1 MSTHDRYQNYLNE
14 LRAKGRCRTVDQGEV
29 KHIDLNFSSND
40 YLQLKHHPKVIEK
53 STEYTKRWGTGSGGS
68 RLLLQNCDYFWQLEN
83 RIAQDLKKKAALVFS
98 TGYQT
103 SISALAA
110 LLDKAV
116 LGDSV
121 LVLSDRMNHA
131 SLLKGSQYSGAKQ
144 LRYRHLDMV
153 YLEDLLKRYRP
164 KVEHLF
170 IITESLFGMD
180 GDQADMQALTTLAQ
194 KYGAFLYVDE
204 AHALGVYGPRGL
216 GLVGEYSGS
225 VEVIMGTFSK
235 ALGGAGGF
243 IACNEI
249 IRDYI
254 VNKSSG
260 FMHSTAP
267 SPVAV
272 GAAQQAWELVVDM
285 GEQREYLRDL
295 ADYARHKFKA
305 AGFNIGATTSHIIPL
320 IIGNDHRAVACQK
333 ALQKRGILIPVIRYP
348 SVPKGAARLRLCLTT
363 AHQKADIDKLIS
375 AFKGIESEL
384 EVAA

>member
-1 MSTHDRYQNYLNE
+1 M
-14 LRAKGRCRTVDQGEV
+14 
-29 KHIDLNFSSND
+29 KHRGLNFSSND
-40 YLQLKHHPKVIEK
+40 YLQLKSHPQVVEK
-53 STEYTKRWGTGSGGS
+53 SKEYTSKWGAGSGGS
-68 RLLLQNCDYFWQLEN
+68 RLLLQNCDYFWQLES
-83 RIAQDLKKKAALVFS
+83 RIAKDLKKQAALVFS

-103 SISALAA
+103 SISVLSA
-110 LLDKAV
+110 LLDKMV

-144 LRYRHLDMV
+144 LRYRHLDMAH
-153 YLEDLLKRYRP
+153 LEDLLKRYRP

-170 IITESLFGMD
+170 IISESLFGMD
-180 GDQADMQALTTLAQ
+180 GDQADMSALTILAQ

-204 AHALGVYGPRGL
+204 AHAMGVYGPRGL
-216 GLVGEYSGS
+216 GLCRDYSGS

-243 IACNEI
+243 IACNAM

-254 VNKSSG
+254 INKSSG

-267 SPVAV
+267 SP
-272 GAAQQAWELVVDM
+272 GAIGTAQQAWELVVGMDS
-285 GEQREYLRDL
+285 QREYLHDL
-295 ADYARHKFKA
+295 AEYARQKFKA

-320 IIGNDHRAVACQK
+320 ITGDDHRAVACQK
-333 ALQKRGILIPVIRYP
+333 SLQERGIIIPVIRYP

-363 AHQKADIDKLIS
+363 AHQKAGIDAVITTLTDVMSRQEI
-375 AFKGIESEL
+375 
-384 EVAA
+384 VA